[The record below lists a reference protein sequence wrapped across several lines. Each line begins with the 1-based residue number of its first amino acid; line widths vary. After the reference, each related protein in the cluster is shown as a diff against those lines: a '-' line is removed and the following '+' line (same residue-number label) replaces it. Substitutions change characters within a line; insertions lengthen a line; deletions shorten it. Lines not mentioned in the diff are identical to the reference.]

1 MVRYKYTFPTGT
13 NETDAFTKLIQVGMR
28 TLKFDFQWAIVS
40 EEQYS
45 LVQNHLTS
53 RAQADPLFIEG
64 NFNREYDWFNY
75 YYALRNID
83 ISTWLD
89 SNPILPVSIKGQP
102 RDTQLYL
109 INIHVEEVKALAPV
123 INLYKDVLKWQ
134 FTMTCDTL
142 PTTVGYVQPGGW
154 YHNQDDSLAFR
165 FVSELENIG
174 KEDITKISI
183 EFEVYDE

>member
-1 MVRYKYTFPTGT
+1 M
-13 NETDAFTKLIQVGMR
+13 
-28 TLKFDFQWAIVS
+28 
-40 EEQYS
+40 
-45 LVQNHLTS
+45 
-53 RAQADPLFIEG
+53 
-64 NFNREYDWFNY
+64 
-75 YYALRNID
+75 
-83 ISTWLD
+83 
-89 SNPILPVSIKGQP
+89 
-102 RDTQLYL
+102 
-109 INIHVEEVKALAPV
+109 EEVKALAPV

-142 PTTVGYVQPGGW
+142 PTAVGYVQPGGW